1 MWFIITPGSVG
12 DRRPAAPGAV
22 QTLRLDGLT
31 IEAIIALVPRDH
43 HPLPAS
49 RVSRAP
55 LLAVLAVALAAAT
68 FAGAVQ
74 GPSTT
79 VEARLRH
86 LFPGAVRFS
95 AKEGSPPH
103 FKAFAANPAGD
114 ATEVVGY
121 AFLTTDLE
129 PLETGYDGPIQM
141 LVGISPRGVLAGV
154 VVISHREPYGYFSV
168 EPPAFSAQ
176 FAGKSVRDPF
186 KVGEDVEAISRATI
200 TISSATRA
208 IRNSARRFATRMLT
222 PPAPRR

>member
-1 MWFIITPGSVG
+1 M
-12 DRRPAAPGAV
+12 
-22 QTLRLDGLT
+22 L
-31 IEAIIALVPRDH
+31 
-43 HPLPAS
+43 LPA
-49 RVSRAP
+49 
-55 LLAVLAVALAAAT
+55 LLIGAATLTLAAQVTPATLDARLRRLFPAAAT
-68 FAGAVQ
+68 FSG
-74 GPSTT
+74 
-79 VEARLRH
+79 
-86 LFPGAVRFS
+86 
-95 AKEGSPPH
+95 KEGSPPH
-103 FKAFAANPAGD
+103 FKAFAAASSSGTPD
-114 ATEVVGY
+114 VVGY

-141 LVGISPRGVLAGV
+141 LVGLTPRGVLTGV

-222 PPAPRR
+222 PPAPRP